1 MSTSILECKL
11 KRHKISY
18 SNENG
23 KIIIGKPKIDY
34 GTLIGLVA
42 FPIIAGIGISLLMIL
57 NNIEFIGANRRKII
71 AGIIFLFGTGFFN
84 LSRLKTKKQ
93 ANNNLKTLDHK
104 TIKVKNEFGQYNFD
118 SKNIKYFEYLVE
130 QIDEETYEGNLY
142 LIDKEDRK
150 HQVLGFDDENE
161 KYVLDD
167 LKWFSEYLM
176 NHVELKNK
184 LKTSKENQYIFT

>member
-1 MSTSILECKL
+1 M
-11 KRHKISY
+11 
-18 SNENG
+18 
-23 KIIIGKPKIDY
+23 
-34 GTLIGLVA
+34 
-42 FPIIAGIGISLLMIL
+42 
-57 NNIEFIGANRRKII
+57 
-71 AGIIFLFGTGFFN
+71 
-84 LSRLKTKKQ
+84 
-93 ANNNLKTLDHK
+93 
-104 TIKVKNEFGQYNFD
+104 
-118 SKNIKYFEYLVE
+118 VE

-150 HQVLGFDDENE
+150 HQILGFDDENE